1 MGRGFLSG
9 FVWGSIISVLVLGT
23 ASLLMPPPA
32 RPSAEGAELTLDQAR
47 PAEPA
52 RETEQRTDSA
62 APPASPP
69 TTPNPIAPPPITLPP
84 IAPPPAQDAGT
95 PAEPALPGAGEEVA
109 PAPESPAEPP
119 APRAE
124 EAAPS
129 QEKPGTQDATGTVA
143 PQAASP
149 FERHPVP
156 LTERADARSSL
167 PQVGTEPDVSGASAG
182 TLAPDAHR
190 LGQAPAA
197 LGRDAPLAR
206 NARPFSNPEGKPL
219 MSIILIDGGAGDG
232 LDLTGLAAMTI
243 PVTFAVDPM
252 RPGAAQAMARYAD
265 AGFEVVAL
273 ATGLPMGARAADL
286 ETTLGSNLA
295 AIDRAVAVMDPQ
307 ADGFSGNRELE
318 QQAMAMT
325 AQEGYGLIGWGGG
338 LGLLE
343 NAARRN
349 EAPIALIYRAF
360 DADGAQPTE
369 ISRALDRAAFKATQD
384 GSVLMAGQARPEAA
398 ATLLE
403 WARGSQAAQVA
414 LAPVSAILTR

>member
-23 ASLLMPPPA
+23 ASTLMPPPA
-32 RPSAEGAELTLDQAR
+32 RPSGEDAGLTVDQAAPTEAAAEPVLR
-47 PAEPA
+47 TDIAEPA
-52 RETEQRTDSA
+52 TLPQ
-62 APPASPP
+62 
-69 TTPNPIAPPPITLPP
+69 TTPPPFTPPPITPPAGHASGAITDLPP
-84 IAPPPAQDAGT
+84 PPEIQAEPSASESPVEPPALKA
-95 PAEPALPGAGEEVA
+95 EEVA
-109 PAPESPAEPP
+109 PATETQGP
-119 APRAE
+119 
-124 EAAPS
+124 
-129 QEKPGTQDATGTVA
+129 QDATGEVA

-156 LTERADARSSL
+156 LIESADARSTL
-167 PQVGTEPDVSGASAG
+167 PQVGTEPATIGTSAG
-182 TLAPDAHR
+182 TFAPDAHR
-190 LGQAPAA
+190 IGQAPVA

-219 MSIILIDGGAGDG
+219 MSIILIDGGAGGG

-252 RPGAAQAMARYAD
+252 QMGAARTMDRYAD

-273 ATGLPMGARAADL
+273 ATGLPAGARAADL
-286 ETTLGSNLA
+286 ETTLGTNLSA
-295 AIDRAVAVMDPQ
+295 LDRAVAVMDPQ
-307 ADGFSGNRELE
+307 TDGFSGNRELE
-318 QQAMAMT
+318 QQAMAMA

-349 EAPIALIYRAF
+349 EAPVALIYRAF
-360 DADGAQPTE
+360 DADGVQAAD

-384 GSVLMAGQARPEAA
+384 GSVIMAGPARPETAA
-398 ATLLE
+398 ALLD